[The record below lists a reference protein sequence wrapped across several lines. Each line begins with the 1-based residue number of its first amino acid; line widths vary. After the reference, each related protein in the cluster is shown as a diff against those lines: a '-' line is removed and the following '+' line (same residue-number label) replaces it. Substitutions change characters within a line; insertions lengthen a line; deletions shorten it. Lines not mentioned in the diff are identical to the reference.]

1 MASQK
6 RPSQRHGSKYLA
18 TASTMD
24 HARHGF
30 LPRARF
36 PKFLS
41 WGEEI
46 VALDHPWLDAENS
59 TGSGILSS
67 AS

>member
-18 TASTMD
+18 SASAMD

-30 LPRARF
+30 LPRARS
-36 PKFLS
+36 PKS
-41 WGEEI
+41 SNWEDETA
-46 VALDHPWLDAENS
+46 ALDRPWLDADVLPRHR
-59 TGSGILSS
+59 TPSS

>member
-18 TASTMD
+18 SASTMD

-36 PKFLS
+36 PKSLS
-41 WGEEI
+41 WEEET
-46 VALDHPWLDAENS
+46 AAPDLPWPDAEAPPRS
-59 TGSGILSS
+59 RLPS
-67 AS
+67 ASS